1 MKYGAKNL
9 KFSELQNLND
19 YTLNYLYNSN
29 DTIIEALFLKLI
41 NYEIDFK
48 FKNDIQPFY
57 ELAENYNFD
66 DFYKSY
72 IKFDFTSNYCTLW
85 IDVENIEKSMQLYYS
100 NIKYNYDVNME
111 EKNENILKHV
121 NYYYDILIELE
132 YILYDNNLSEKSE
145 ELLQNYYNILFKRIE
160 DAVKNLE
167 DVISII
173 GDQII
178 TSYEGYDKTDQY
190 IYVKQYYD
198 FYGMNEKYY
207 TDGINLYTL
216 EKIQNP
222 YNII

>member
-1 MKYGAKNL
+1 MKYG

-29 DTIIEALFLKLI
+29 NTVIEALFLKLI
-41 NYEIDFK
+41 DYEIEADFK
-48 FKNDIQPFY
+48 KSIQPFC
-57 ELAENYNFD
+57 ELAKNYNFD

-72 IKFDFTSNYCTLW
+72 IKFDFTDNYCMLW

-121 NYYYDILIELE
+121 NYYYDILTELE
-132 YILYDNNLSEKSE
+132 YILYDNNLSEKLE
-145 ELLQNYYNILFKRIE
+145 EFLQNYYDVLFERIE

-190 IYVKQYYD
+190 IYVKQYYN
-198 FYGMNEKYY
+198 FYGMDEKYY

-216 EKIQNP
+216 EKIKNP